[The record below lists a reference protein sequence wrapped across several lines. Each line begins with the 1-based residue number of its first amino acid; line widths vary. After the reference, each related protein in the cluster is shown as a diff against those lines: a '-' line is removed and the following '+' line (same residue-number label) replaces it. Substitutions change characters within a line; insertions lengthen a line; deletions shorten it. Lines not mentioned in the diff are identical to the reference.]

1 MADPRLTAHGL
12 EPVLGAFA
20 VRPGSPRMAGQEPAV
35 AMSTAALRSLYLVLE
50 RERAG
55 TWTAVFTASGRAAG
69 KAFGVALDRE
79 LARRSLP
86 AAAALPLDACLAV
99 LEHQFAEQGWGRLTF
114 DLEDASHGIVV
125 ARLEHSVFVDA
136 LRGSGFTG
144 FADALPAGYLGGFFA
159 HTTGQALAC
168 EEIACA
174 AAGAERCVFALAAPA
189 QLAAI
194 AGRIGSESVDA
205 IRARLKQTPG

>member
-12 EPVLGAFA
+12 EPVLGVLTA
-20 VRPGSPRMAGQEPAV
+20 RPGSPITAGQEPAV

-55 TWTAVFTASGRAAG
+55 TWAAVLAASGRAAG
-69 KAFGVALDRE
+69 KGFGVALDRE
-79 LARRSLP
+79 LARRNLP

-99 LEHQFAEQGWGRLTF
+99 LEHQFAAQGWGRLTF
-114 DLEDASHGIVV
+114 DLEDAGHGIVI
-125 ARLEHSVFVDA
+125 ARLEHSVYVEA
-136 LRGSGFTG
+136 LRESGLTG
-144 FADALPAGYLGGFFA
+144 FADALPAGYLGAFFA
-159 HTTGQALAC
+159 HTTDQALAC

-194 AGRIGSESVDA
+194 AGRIGAESADA
-205 IRARLKQTPG
+205 IRERLKQTPG